1 MLTRRISA
9 SIFACA
15 MALVP
20 HVAAAQSDEAD
31 RIREATTVLKEIM
44 AAPDS
49 SIPASVFDKAEG
61 IAIFPGTLKGAF
73 VVGGERGRGILSV
86 RDASTK
92 TWSSPAFL
100 TLTSGSIGFQIGG
113 QATDIVLIIQNDRGM
128 RNFVGNEFKIGA
140 DASAAAGPVG
150 RNAEAATDVQM
161 RAEILSYSRSRGL
174 FAGVSVEGATVKA
187 DTSANERFY
196 GQKYTTRQI
205 VYDRQGGSPEPVG
218 AWRAV
223 LGQHAK

>member
-1 MLTRRISA
+1 MQTRISV
-9 SIFACA
+9 SLIACA
-15 MALVP
+15 IALVP

-31 RIREATTVLKEIM
+31 RIREATTVLREIM
-44 AAPDS
+44 AAPDK
-49 SIPASVFDKAEG
+49 SIPASVFDKAQG
-61 IAIFPGTLKGAF
+61 IAVFPGTLKGAF
-73 VVGGERGRGILSV
+73 VVGGERGKGILSV
-86 RDASTK
+86 KDAK
-92 TWSSPAFL
+92 GGWSSPAFL
-100 TLTSGSIGFQIGG
+100 TLTAGSIGFQIGG
-113 QATDIVLIIQNDRGM
+113 QASDIVLIIQNDRGM

-174 FAGVSVEGATVKA
+174 FAGVSLEGATVKA

-205 VYDRQGGSPEPVG
+205 VYDRQGGSPEPVD

-223 LGQHAK
+223 VGQHAK

>member
-1 MLTRRISA
+1 MATRRISA
-9 SIFACA
+9 SLIAVA

-20 HVAAAQSDEAD
+20 GMATAQSDEAD
-31 RIREATTVLKEIM
+31 RIREATTALKEIM
-44 AAPDS
+44 DAPDK
-49 SIPASVFDKAEG
+49 SIPASVFDKAQG

-73 VVGGERGRGILSV
+73 VVGGERGKGILSV
-86 RDASTK
+86 KDAK
-92 TWSSPAFL
+92 GGWSSPAFL
-100 TLTSGSIGFQIGG
+100 TLTAGSIGFQIGG

-174 FAGVSVEGATVKA
+174 FAGISLEGATVKA

-205 VYDRQGGSPEPVG
+205 VYDRQGGSPEPVD
-218 AWRAV
+218 AWRAL